1 MVNQIS
7 VLEIGRGTLKLT
19 YIIGLH
25 LFVKNKIN
33 VGVSIQT
40 CLWKLSIYNEF
51 INSTLAGIASILKAI
66 ILGLITVKTHI
77 NIFVGLK
84 LR

>member
-1 MVNQIS
+1 MVNQIN

-25 LFVKNKIN
+25 LFVKIEIN
-33 VGVSIQT
+33 VGVSTQT

-51 INSTLAGIASILKAI
+51 INSILAGIASTLKAI
-66 ILGLITVKTHI
+66 ILGLIAVKTHI
-77 NIFVGLK
+77 NICVGLK
-84 LR
+84 LQ